1 MSVTCEE
8 KFREIYQREP
18 MTSFCPYRVCPLGA
32 HIDHQFGK
40 VHGFALNY
48 GVHMAYG
55 VKQNGIIELQSLNF
69 PKRVQ
74 FHVNSVPEE
83 KEGDWGDYLRGV
95 AYELGKTHKLRYGI
109 CGVIRGALP
118 SGGISSS
125 AALTICFLRAL
136 CAVNEIELTDS
147 EYIYMAKR
155 AENEYVGV
163 STGKLDQSCETLCR
177 QDSLLSL
184 DCKDDTYENIQA
196 PSNLP
201 PFKIGIFFS
210 GLQRNLSK
218 SSAYN
223 NRVDECK
230 AAAFALYSFGVT
242 DRLLSD
248 ESGAG
253 DLEHGLKFKD
263 MYLRH
268 IPKELFSEFGSNL
281 PLSWQRRARHFYSE
295 MERVEKGLDF
305 WKKGDLVSYGS
316 LINESGLSSI
326 ENYECGS
333 PELIKLYTVLKDLD
347 GVYGARFSGAGFKGC
362 CMALIDPAFESS
374 IKETVEREYL
384 KEFPEMNGLYK
395 AYICSTADGVG
406 HAEGGKF

>member
-1 MSVTCEE
+1 MTCEE
-8 KFREIYQREP
+8 RFIEIYNREP
-18 MTSFCPYRVCPLGA
+18 LTTFCPYRVCPLGA

-48 GVHMAYG
+48 GIHMAYG
-55 VKQNGIIELQSLNF
+55 LKQNGIIEMQSMNF

-83 KEGDWGDYLRGV
+83 KEGDWGDYLRG
-95 AYELGKTHKLRYGI
+95 AAKELGKKYKLSTGI
-109 CGVIRGALP
+109 CGVIKGTLP

-136 CAVNEIELTDS
+136 SSANGINLTDS
-147 EYIYMAKR
+147 EFIYMAKR

-177 QDSLLSL
+177 TGSMLSL
-184 DCKDDTYENIQA
+184 DCKDDSYINYPA
-196 PSNLP
+196 ASWLA

-210 GLQRNLSK
+210 GLQRSLSK

-242 DRLLSD
+242 DRL
-248 ESGAG
+248 EGV
-253 DLEHGLKFKD
+253 DLEHGLKFRD
-263 MYLRH
+263 MYLRF
-268 IPKELFSEFGSNL
+268 IPKELFNEFGDRL
-281 PLSWQRRARHFYSE
+281 PSSWQKRARHFYTE
-295 MERVEKGLDF
+295 MDRVEKGLDF
-305 WKKGDLVSYGS
+305 WKKGDLVSYGK
-316 LINESGLSSI
+316 LISESGRSSI
-326 ENYECGS
+326 DNYECGS
-333 PELIKLYTVLKDLD
+333 PELIKLYNILSSLD

-362 CMALIDPAFESS
+362 CMALINPEKEEK

-384 KEFPEMNGLYK
+384 KEFPEMKGLYK
-395 AYICSTADGVG
+395 AYMCETADGVG
-406 HAEGGKF
+406 HAEEGRF